1 MKKIKLIILGLFP
14 IFTLADSAWIG
25 NGSIMSA
32 YKNNVSDNNG
42 HRTDYPFG
50 ITQDTSKLHSLSGK
64 NVAFFQ
70 WFLDPNSC
78 NKLKVTA
85 VNAEFTSYI
94 HPRVNITVGAW
105 DTRKTDK
112 TFENVKLPFTIG
124 KENVKSSTWFEEY
137 NWLVTAIEVED
148 GTESGNIYMEC
159 TDERE
164 TEASYR
170 FGYQIN
176 LDGYIWNGSG
186 SIISNYFTSQYSNQ
200 DSSPTHGSNPNNQW
214 SYGIFKDWL
223 KFSPLY
229 NKQAVFF
236 QWQRSDEC
244 SQLKI
249 DILDAPRDKKRVKL
263 ISKKWNES
271 PFVVFE
277 DYVEL
282 PYILEN
288 EKKNLW
294 TVVGVY
300 SDESFDKQYT
310 VEASC
315 CTAPDSNQHL
325 WKIKY
330 PSCKQKWD
338 MYSRLKYEKV
348 LTSQRDIITA
358 QREGADRGH
367 QIIKNS
373 LELSEYYM
381 DWATKGSTEATKRL
395 LKMGIESSFPN
406 GDTDLVDGLSNI
418 LADIVITSAKSVVA
432 IGTANPVILADAVKG
447 KTTQILSIFNDLN
460 GAFKLDNLTE
470 EMYTSLV
477 VTYYLEDY
485 YAWGGDQQKVATQYG
500 LSPNSSLEDIIDAVA
515 NKHGSYNNWWGT
527 EYFTDNAKEMIE
539 NIVNNIIPPHSK
551 ECLYK
556 GCK

>member
-94 HPRVNITVGAW
+94 HPKVNITVGAW
-105 DTRKTDK
+105 NTRKIDK
-112 TFENVKLPFTIG
+112 TFENVKLPFIIG

-159 TDERE
+159 TDESE
-164 TEASYR
+164 TEASYNR
-170 FGYQIN
+170 GYKIN

-277 DYVEL
+277 NYVEL

-315 CTAPDSNQHL
+315 CTAPRYKDHIL
-325 WKIKY
+325 KIKN
-330 PSCKQKWD
+330 PTCKQRWD
-338 MYSRLKYEKV
+338 IYSLNKYKKV
-348 LTSQRDIITA
+348 LESQRQLI
-358 QREGADRGH
+358 ADRVAG
-367 QIIKNS
+367 
-373 LELSEYYM
+373 
-381 DWATKGSTEATKRL
+381 
-395 LKMGIESSFPN
+395 
-406 GDTDLVDGLSNI
+406 TDLGHTSVKVGLNLI
-418 LADIVITSAKSVVA
+418 DLYV
-432 IGTANPVILADAVKG
+432 NPKG
-447 KTTQILSIFNDLN
+447 KFISSASSAIINEGLLAVWPNHPDLTSGVASLMVDLTTQIAQGAADVTTGSLINSQATKVAGIVNDLF
-460 GAFKLDNLTE
+460 GSIALDSLTE
-470 EMYTSLV
+470 ESNSLMIV
-477 VTYYLEDY
+477 QYYLEEY
-485 YAWGGDQQKVATQYG
+485 YALGGDNGKVAESNG
-500 LSPNSSLEDIIDAVA
+500 ISKNSSLRDTIDAVA
-515 NKHGSYNNWWGT
+515 KSHGYANHWYGT
-527 EYFTDNAKEMIE
+527 EYHLNEIRDIVKNAMD
-539 NIVNNIIPPHSK
+539 NIISLHSK
-551 ECLYK
+551 ECFYN
-556 GCK
+556 GCE